1 MKLDIA
7 WTLVLLL
14 TVSACSLQQQQ
25 EMRTARDNAL
35 GLFGF
40 HRKPATIRAPDPKP
54 APAPAA
60 SPEKPKEEDE
70 PVPVAAPRAPVE
82 TERVSPPPGGRTG
95 RKS

>member
-1 MKLDIA
+1 MKLGIA
-7 WTLVLLL
+7 WTLVLALAL
-14 TVSACSLQQQQ
+14 GACSIQQQQ
-25 EMRTARDNAL
+25 QQMRTARDNAL

-40 HRKPATIRAPDPKP
+40 NRKPPATVRAPDPKP
-54 APAPAA
+54 AAPAA
-60 SPEKPKEEDE
+60 PEMAKEEDE